1 MQAMRLFILTGCAI
15 AALSACGVKGDL
27 VREAGTEPP
36 RVATS
41 EINDASTNPAKPRST
56 LF

>member
-1 MQAMRLFILTGCAI
+1 MKYFVLMTTAI

-36 RVATS
+36 VVATS
-41 EINDASTNPAKPRST
+41 TIEDATTEPTKPRGT